1 MCGVKGIQDK
11 FQSNLDWNG
20 MNCCVYGTIPKS
32 AGLSSSSALVVCS
45 ALATL
50 YANKLVL
57 TKVLLEIIQINL
69 ILK

>member
-45 ALATL
+45 AL
-50 YANKLVL
+50 V